1 MTAREKRILVV
12 EDSAH
17 DIEMISRAFDL
28 AGIVACVDTVRSG
41 PEALDYLYGRNA
53 YEQTG
58 AGRPALVL
66 LDIKLPFRS
75 GIEIVRELKED
86 ENMKTIPVVMLT
98 SSDDAGDI
106 DAAYRAGANAYI
118 IKPTS
123 FSEFV
128 AIIRSMTQFWLTVN
142 EHAK

>member
-1 MTAREKRILVV
+1 MTALEKRILVV

-53 YEQTG
+53 YEETG
-58 AGRPALVL
+58 AGRPVLVL

-75 GIEIVRELKED
+75 GIEVVRELKED
-86 ENMKTIPVVMLT
+86 ENMKTIPVIMLT

-106 DAAYRAGANAYI
+106 EAAYRAGANAYI